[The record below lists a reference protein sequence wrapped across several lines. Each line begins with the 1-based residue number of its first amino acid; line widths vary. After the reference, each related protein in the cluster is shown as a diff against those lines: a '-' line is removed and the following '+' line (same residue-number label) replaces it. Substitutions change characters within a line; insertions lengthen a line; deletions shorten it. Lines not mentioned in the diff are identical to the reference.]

1 MEDTSGNAD
10 MYTLSH
16 PTDYLEYRY
25 LIDKDVKCWINMGW
39 LVDNDNWKECQNIGW
54 RYFNTTYKGAWP
66 GTRGRI
72 GMAFYGINN
81 GYEIKLDPLR
91 YDDMHNELF
100 LRTRE
105 DSRLADL
112 VKFEKTPCTPYYV
125 LEAEFKRNGLWYKPA
140 IQYENLVVVRY
151 SLKPTDTGWE
161 HDSYDNHPEKN
172 LHNFE
177 RSPVVSKEINANSF
191 AGNLTVTYT
200 HLGKTG
206 SQKIPVYFE
215 QRACAKNQ

>member
-1 MEDTSGNAD
+1 

-25 LIDKDVKCWINMGW
+25 LIDKDVRCWINMAW
-39 LVDNDNWKECQNIGW
+39 ISVDNDWKKCSNIGW
-54 RYFNTTYKGAWP
+54 RYFNTEYEGAPPGKKG
-66 GTRGRI
+66 RN

-81 GYEIKLDPLR
+81 GYEIKLDPQR
-91 YDDMHNELF
+91 YSNKDNEIF
-100 LRTRE
+100 LTVRE

-112 VKFEKTPCTPYYV
+112 VRFETTPCTPYYV

-140 IQYENLVVVRY
+140 IQYENTIVRQWGTWVWQTRY
-151 SLKPTDTGWE
+151 E

-172 LHNFE
+172 LHNFA
-177 RSPVVSKEINANSF
+177 RSPVDSKEVKANNF
-191 AGNLTVTYT
+191 VGNLTVTYT
-200 HLGKTG
+200 HLGKAG

-215 QRACAKNQ
+215 QRGCAKDQ